1 MRLFQI
7 CEVIACTVHLWCG
20 GMVLLCLHSGPR
32 GACHGWQ
39 HSRAG
44 QTQDISLVGGRQQIS
59 DLEVLIS
66 AGIASSAGIAGA
78 RAAPKMDGFAT
89 LSVSITY
96 LMNFSRETVS
106 LKFTSFLKKIS

>member
-66 AGIASSAGIAGA
+66 TGIAGA
-78 RAAPKMDGFAT
+78 RAAPKMDGSGFAT

-106 LKFTSFLKKIS
+106 LKFKLVS